1 MAYKYIVSNPK
12 ILAGKPIIKGTRISV
27 QLILE
32 WLATGGTIDTILEEY
47 PHIPRE
53 GIVEALIYASKFMG
67 NEYFVEVENA
77 GAL

>member
-12 ILAGKPIIKGTRISV
+12 ILGGKLIIKGTRISV

-32 WLATGGTIDTILEEY
+32 WLATGGTIDTILEEF

-77 GAL
+77 VAI